1 MVINQEFVDSVLS
14 RTKDLFKYRGQMK
27 YYPGR
32 EMAEEKAIVFKTRDQ
47 FMDYL
52 SKNVLWSAEYVVINQ
67 RRSQVSF
74 RLKEET
80 MAFSMNDVGVFTL
93 TDYEDRSVDES
104 KIHAPINRENLIKE
118 LGHLFEKLSPKSKGQ
133 KKSA

>member
-1 MVINQEFVDSVLS
+1 
-14 RTKDLFKYRGQMK
+14 
-27 YYPGR
+27 
-32 EMAEEKAIVFKTRDQ
+32 
-47 FMDYL
+47 
-52 SKNVLWSAEYVVINQ
+52 
-67 RRSQVSF
+67 
-74 RLKEET
+74 